1 MTPAAVQY
9 PIGAAG
15 TTVRVVQWGLEGPA
29 VLFLHG
35 LGSHAEVWSAV
46 APALAAEGHRCLA
59 VDLPGHGLS
68 SKDARFAYT
77 LEGHIA
83 WLGALLDALGE
94 REVHLVASSLG
105 GLWAAGFANA
115 FAKRAAS
122 LTLVGA
128 LGLEPLTPERR
139 RWTAEYLG
147 RMDRQSIAD
156 RLRRAVENPQAIAE
170 TFIEQTYRMNNSAGA
185 AQAFAALGRYYLER
199 INDDLQLEGLIA
211 RGAGPG
217 LMLIWGKA
225 DATVAYAGAAAAA
238 GRIPGCTL
246 VALEDTR
253 HVPQLERPASVRWA
267 LARRVRRER
276 LRSGPI
282 DGGEIFLTE

>member
-1 MTPAAVQY
+1 
-9 PIGAAG
+9 
-15 TTVRVVQWGLEGPA
+15 
-29 VLFLHG
+29 
-35 LGSHAEVWSAV
+35 
-46 APALAAEGHRCLA
+46 
-59 VDLPGHGLS
+59 
-68 SKDARFAYT
+68 
-77 LEGHIA
+77 
-83 WLGALLDALGE
+83 
-94 REVHLVASSLG
+94 
-105 GLWAAGFANA
+105 
-115 FAKRAAS
+115 
-122 LTLVGA
+122 VGA
-128 LGLEPLTPERR
+128 VGLEPLTPERR

-267 LARRVRRER
+267 LARRLRGER

>member
-1 MTPAAVQY
+1 MTSTAIQY
-9 PIGAAG
+9 PLSVAG
-15 TTVRVVQWGLEGPA
+15 TSVRVVQWGLDGPA

-46 APALAAEGHRCLA
+46 APALGGHRCLA

-68 SKDARFAYT
+68 SKDADFAYT
-77 LEGHIA
+77 LDGHVA
-83 WLGALLDALGE
+83 WLGGLLDALGE

-105 GLWAAGFANA
+105 GLWAAGLANR
-115 FAKRAAS
+115 RADRVAS

-128 LGLEPLTPERR
+128 VGLEPLTLERR

-147 RMDRQSIAD
+147 RMDRQSIAE
-156 RLRRAVENPQAIAE
+156 RLRRAVANPQAI
-170 TFIEQTYRMNNSAGA
+170 TQSFIEQTYRMNNSAGA
-185 AQAFAALGRYYLER
+185 AQAFAALGRYYIER
-199 INDDLQLEGLIA
+199 IGEDLQLESLIA

-225 DATVAYAGAAAAA
+225 DVTVAYAAAVGAAA
-238 GRIPGCTL
+238 RIPGCTL
-246 VALEDTR
+246 LALDDTG
-253 HVPQLERPASVRWA
+253 HVPQLERPASVLWA
-267 LARRVRRER
+267 LSHRLRGER
-276 LRSGPI
+276 LRPGAI